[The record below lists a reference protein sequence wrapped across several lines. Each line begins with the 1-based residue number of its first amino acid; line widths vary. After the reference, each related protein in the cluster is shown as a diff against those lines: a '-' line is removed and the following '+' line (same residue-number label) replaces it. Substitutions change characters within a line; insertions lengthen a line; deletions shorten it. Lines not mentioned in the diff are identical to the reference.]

1 MKLVQHHRKIIA
13 VCDGADVIFH
23 NLMLQ
28 LAGCGGS
35 SAKTTAV
42 ATTTSQAALGSQT
55 STATKTRATTVATK
69 TTTTAVTNVPISNS
83 DATVSISAPV
93 HGWNLND
100 LGLYPNAVIGV
111 ANDANSEYLIVT
123 KKAKTDVGANSTVND
138 YLNLVKS
145 VFGLVVTNP
154 VWGSTSNVT
163 IGGCSGIAVQ
173 LTGTRNSNGV
183 STVYYI
189 NVVASKDYYYNICGY
204 TDARLAAANQA
215 QLKTII
221 KSFKETN

>member
-1 MKLVQHHRKIIA
+1 MKYEKKLMPLIFA
-13 VCDGADVIFH
+13 LTLFSVI
-23 NLMLQ
+23 MLQ

-35 SAKTTAV
+35 SAKTTTA
-42 ATTTSQAALGSQT
+42 ATTNSQAALGSQT
-55 STATKTRATTVATK
+55 STVAK
-69 TTTTAVTNVPISNS
+69 TTTAAAATTIKTAANVPVSNS
-83 DATVSISAPV
+83 DGSVSISAPS
-93 HGWNLND
+93 GWNLND

-123 KKAKTDVGANSTVND
+123 KKTKTDVSANSTIND
-138 YLNLVKS
+138 YMNLVKS

-154 VWGSTSNVT
+154 VWGQSSNVT
-163 IGGCSGIAVQ
+163 LGGCSGLAIQ
-173 LTGTRNSNGV
+173 LTGKRNSNGV

-204 TDARLAAANQA
+204 TDSSLASANQS
-215 QLKTII
+215 QLETII

>member
-1 MKLVQHHRKIIA
+1 MKFEQHNRKIIA
-13 VCDGADVIFH
+13 VAMA
-23 NLMLQ
+23 LMLFSIIILQ
-28 LAGCGGS
+28 LVGCGGK
-35 SAKTTAV
+35 SAKTTAAAV
-42 ATTTSQAALGSQT
+42 TTSQGPLENQT
-55 STATKTRATTVATK
+55 STV
-69 TTTTAVTNVPISNS
+69 TTTTAEAKTTTATANAAVSNS
-83 DATVSISAPV
+83 DGTVSISAPS
-93 HGWNLND
+93 GWNLND

-138 YLNLVKS
+138 YLNMVKS
-145 VFGLVVTNP
+145 VFGLVVTNG
-154 VWGSTSNVT
+154 VWGQTSNIT
-163 IGGCSGIAVQ
+163 IGGCSGISVQ

-204 TDARLAAANQA
+204 TDASLAAANQA
-215 QLKTII
+215 QLETII

>member
-1 MKLVQHHRKIIA
+1 MKLVQHHQKIIA
-13 VCDGADVIFH
+13 VAMALIVFSAI
-23 NLMLQ
+23 MLQ

-35 SAKTTAV
+35 SAKTTAA
-42 ATTTSQAALGSQT
+42 ATTTQAALGNQT
-55 STATKTRATTVATK
+55 TTTAKTTTTTAAK
-69 TTTTAVTNVPISNS
+69 TTTTAATANVNVPNS
-83 DATVSISAPV
+83 DGTVSVSAPS
-93 HGWNLND
+93 GWNLND

-123 KKAKTDVGANSTVND
+123 KKAKTDVGANSTVTD

-145 VFGLVVTNP
+145 VFGLVVTNG
-154 VWGSTSNVT
+154 VWGQTSNVT
-163 IGGCSGIAVQ
+163 IGGCSGISVQ

-204 TDARLAAANQA
+204 TDASLAAANQA
-215 QLKTII
+215 QLEAII

>member
-1 MKLVQHHRKIIA
+1 MKLVQHHQKIIA
-13 VCDGADVIFH
+13 VAMALIVFSAI
-23 NLMLQ
+23 MLQ

-35 SAKTTAV
+35 SAKTTAA
-42 ATTTSQAALGSQT
+42 ATTTQAALGNQT
-55 STATKTRATTVATK
+55 TTTAKTTTTTAAK
-69 TTTTAVTNVPISNS
+69 TTTTAATAYVNVPNS
-83 DATVSISAPV
+83 DGTVSVSAPS
-93 HGWNLND
+93 GWNLND

-123 KKAKTDVGANSTVND
+123 KKAKTDVGANSTVTD

-145 VFGLVVTNP
+145 VFGLVVTNG
-154 VWGSTSNVT
+154 VWGQTSNVT
-163 IGGCSGIAVQ
+163 IGGCSGISVQ

-204 TDARLAAANQA
+204 TDASLAAANQA
-215 QLKTII
+215 QLEAII

>member
-1 MKLVQHHRKIIA
+1 MKFLQHKKKLIATGMALMLFSII
-13 VCDGADVIFH
+13 I
-23 NLMLQ
+23 LQ
-28 LAGCGGS
+28 LAGCGS
-35 SAKTTAV
+35 KKTTTAS
-42 ATTTSQAALGSQT
+42 TT
-55 STATKTRATTVATK
+55 TK
-69 TTTTAVTNVPISNS
+69 TTTTAATTAIKTTTTQAAANVAVSGA
-83 DATVSISAPV
+83 DETVSISAPS
-93 HGWNLND
+93 GWNLND

-123 KKAKTDVGANSTVND
+123 KKAKTDVGANSTIND
-138 YLNLVKS
+138 YMNLVKS

-154 VWGSTSNVT
+154 VWGQSSNVT
-163 IGGCSGIAVQ
+163 IGGCSGLAVQ

-204 TDARLAAANQA
+204 TDSSMSAANQA
-215 QLKTII
+215 QLNTII

>member
-1 MKLVQHHRKIIA
+1 MKFVRYNRKIIA
-13 VCDGADVIFH
+13 AILVLTLFSVT
-23 NLMLQ
+23 MLQ

-35 SAKTTAV
+35 SAKTTTA
-42 ATTTSQAALGSQT
+42 ATTTSQGPLGNQTTTTAA
-55 STATKTRATTVATK
+55 K
-69 TTTTAVTNVPISNS
+69 TTTTTTTATVNVPVSNS
-83 DATVSISAPV
+83 DKTVSVSAPS
-93 HGWNLND
+93 GWNLND

-123 KKAKTDVGANSTVND
+123 KKAKTDVGANSTIND

-145 VFGLVVTNP
+145 VFGLVVTNG
-154 VWGSTSNVT
+154 VWGQSSNVT
-163 IGGCSGIAVQ
+163 IGGCSGLSVQ

-183 STVYYI
+183 STIYYI

-204 TDARLAAANQA
+204 TDASLAAANQA
-215 QLKTII
+215 QLEAII

>member
-1 MKLVQHHRKIIA
+1 MKYEKKLIP
-13 VCDGADVIFH
+13 VIFA
-23 NLMLQ
+23 LTLFPVIMLQ
-28 LAGCGGS
+28 LAGCGGK

-55 STATKTRATTVATK
+55 STAAK
-69 TTTTAVTNVPISNS
+69 TTTTTVTNVPVSNS
-83 DATVSISAPV
+83 DRTVSISAPS
-93 HGWNLND
+93 GWNLND

-123 KKAKTDVGANSTVND
+123 KKAKMDVSANSTIND
-138 YLNLVKS
+138 YMNLVKS

-154 VWGSTSNVT
+154 VWGQSSNVT
-163 IGGCSGIAVQ
+163 IGGCSGLAVQ

-204 TDARLAAANQA
+204 TDASLAAANQA
-215 QLKTII
+215 QLETII

>member
-1 MKLVQHHRKIIA
+1 MKLVQHHQKIIA
-13 VCDGADVIFH
+13 VAMALIVFSAI
-23 NLMLQ
+23 MLQ

-35 SAKTTAV
+35 SAKTTAA
-42 ATTTSQAALGSQT
+42 ATTTQAALGNQT
-55 STATKTRATTVATK
+55 TTTAKTTTTTAAK
-69 TTTTAVTNVPISNS
+69 TTTTAATANVNVPNS
-83 DATVSISAPV
+83 DGTVSVSAPS
-93 HGWNLND
+93 GWNLND

-123 KKAKTDVGANSTVND
+123 KKAKTDVGANSTVTD

-145 VFGLVVTNP
+145 VFGLVVTNG
-154 VWGSTSNVT
+154 VWGQASNVT
-163 IGGCSGIAVQ
+163 IGGCSGISVQ

-204 TDARLAAANQA
+204 TDASLAAANQA
-215 QLKTII
+215 QLEAII

>member
-1 MKLVQHHRKIIA
+1 MKFFQGEKKIIA
-13 VCDGADVIFH
+13 VILAMIVFSAM
-23 NLMLQ
+23 MLQ
-28 LAGCGGS
+28 VAGCGS
-35 SAKTTAV
+35 KKTTAA
-42 ATTTSQAALGSQT
+42 ATTTSQGPLGTQT
-55 STATKTRATTVATK
+55 SILTTTTTTVAAK
-69 TTTTAVTNVPISNS
+69 TTTATVNVPVSNS
-83 DATVSISAPV
+83 DKTVSVSAPS
-93 HGWNLND
+93 GWNLND

-123 KKAKTDVGANSTVND
+123 KKAKTDVGANSTVTD

-145 VFGLVVTNP
+145 VFGLVVTNG
-154 VWGSTSNVT
+154 VWGQTSNVT
-163 IGGCSGIAVQ
+163 IGGCSGISVQ

-204 TDARLAAANQA
+204 TDASLASANQA
-215 QLKTII
+215 TLQTII

>member
-1 MKLVQHHRKIIA
+1 MKLVQHHQKIIA
-13 VCDGADVIFH
+13 VAMALIVFSAI
-23 NLMLQ
+23 MLQ

-35 SAKTTAV
+35 SAKTTAA
-42 ATTTSQAALGSQT
+42 ATTTQAALGNQT
-55 STATKTRATTVATK
+55 TTTAKTTTTTAAK
-69 TTTTAVTNVPISNS
+69 TTTTAATANVNVPNS
-83 DATVSISAPV
+83 DGTVSVSAPS
-93 HGWNLND
+93 GWNLND

-123 KKAKTDVGANSTVND
+123 KKAKTDVGANSTVTD
-138 YLNLVKS
+138 YLNLVKG
-145 VFGLVVTNP
+145 VFGLVVTNG
-154 VWGSTSNVT
+154 VWGQTSNVT
-163 IGGCSGIAVQ
+163 IGGCSGISVQ

-204 TDARLAAANQA
+204 TDASLAAANQA
-215 QLKTII
+215 QLEAII

>member
-1 MKLVQHHRKIIA
+1 MKYEKKLMPLIFA
-13 VCDGADVIFH
+13 LTLFSVI
-23 NLMLQ
+23 MLQ

-35 SAKTTAV
+35 SAKTTTA
-42 ATTTSQAALGSQT
+42 ATTNSQAALGSQT
-55 STATKTRATTVATK
+55 SAVAK
-69 TTTTAVTNVPISNS
+69 TTTTTAATAIKTTTTTAAANVPVSNS
-83 DATVSISAPV
+83 DGSVSISAPS
-93 HGWNLND
+93 GWNLND

-123 KKAKTDVGANSTVND
+123 KKTKTDVSANSTIND
-138 YLNLVKS
+138 YMNLVKS

-154 VWGSTSNVT
+154 VWGQSSNVT
-163 IGGCSGIAVQ
+163 LGGCSGLAIQ
-173 LTGTRNSNGV
+173 LTGKRNSNGV

-204 TDARLAAANQA
+204 TDSSLASANQS
-215 QLKTII
+215 QLETII

>member
-1 MKLVQHHRKIIA
+1 
-13 VCDGADVIFH
+13 
-23 NLMLQ
+23 
-28 LAGCGGS
+28 
-35 SAKTTAV
+35 
-42 ATTTSQAALGSQT
+42 
-55 STATKTRATTVATK
+55 
-69 TTTTAVTNVPISNS
+69 
-83 DATVSISAPV
+83 
-93 HGWNLND
+93 

-123 KKAKTDVGANSTVND
+123 KKAKTDVGANSTIND
-138 YLNLVKS
+138 YMNLVKS

-154 VWGSTSNVT
+154 VWGQSSNVT
-163 IGGCSGIAVQ
+163 IGGCSGLAVQ

-204 TDARLAAANQA
+204 TDSSMSAANQA
-215 QLKTII
+215 QLNTII

>member
-1 MKLVQHHRKIIA
+1 MKLVQHHQKIIA
-13 VCDGADVIFH
+13 VAMALIVFSAI
-23 NLMLQ
+23 MLQ

-35 SAKTTAV
+35 SAKTTAA
-42 ATTTSQAALGSQT
+42 ATTTQAALGNQT
-55 STATKTRATTVATK
+55 TTTAETTTTTAAK
-69 TTTTAVTNVPISNS
+69 TTTTAATANVNVPNS
-83 DATVSISAPV
+83 DGTVSVSAPS
-93 HGWNLND
+93 GWNLND

-123 KKAKTDVGANSTVND
+123 KKAKTDVGANSTVTD

-145 VFGLVVTNP
+145 VFGLVVTNG
-154 VWGSTSNVT
+154 VWGQTSNVT
-163 IGGCSGIAVQ
+163 IGGCSGISVQ

-204 TDARLAAANQA
+204 TDASLAAANQA
-215 QLKTII
+215 QLEAII

>member
-1 MKLVQHHRKIIA
+1 MKFFQGEKKIIA
-13 VCDGADVIFH
+13 VILAMIVFSAM
-23 NLMLQ
+23 MLQ
-28 LAGCGGS
+28 VAGCGS
-35 SAKTTAV
+35 KKTTAA
-42 ATTTSQAALGSQT
+42 ATTTSQGPLGTQT
-55 STATKTRATTVATK
+55 SILTTTTTTVAAK
-69 TTTTAVTNVPISNS
+69 TTTATVNVPVSNS
-83 DATVSISAPV
+83 DKTVSVSAPS
-93 HGWNLND
+93 GWNLND

-123 KKAKTDVGANSTVND
+123 KKAKTDVGANSTVTD

-145 VFGLVVTNP
+145 VFGLVVTNG
-154 VWGSTSNVT
+154 VWGQTSNVT
-163 IGGCSGIAVQ
+163 IGGCSGISVQ

-204 TDARLAAANQA
+204 TDASLAPANQA
-215 QLKTII
+215 QLETII